1 MSAPNLILLLSCF
14 IVFTPCTLW
23 AQNIDST
30 AVIEDNIITT
40 EKSQAETPQRN
51 NPLELEISQLII
63 DNTFSKVGND
73 FQQLFNTTWTWPAQN
88 AEQFIITITEKPSF
102 VNSTLVEISIN
113 DLKVYESFLQPRYD
127 VLEETVTQAIDIT
140 LQYILN
146 YEDVVKELSGDDLVG
161 SGIF

>member
-1 MSAPNLILLLSCF
+1 MSAPNLILSCCM
-14 IVFTPCTLW
+14 IFTPCILW

-40 EKSQAETPQRN
+40 EKSQAETSQRN